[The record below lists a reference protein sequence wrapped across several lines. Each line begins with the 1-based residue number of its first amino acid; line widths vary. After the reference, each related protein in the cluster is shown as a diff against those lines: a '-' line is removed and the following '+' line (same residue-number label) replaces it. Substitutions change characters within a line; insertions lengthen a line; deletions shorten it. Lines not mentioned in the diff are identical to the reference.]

1 MRVALGQPGFDKLR
15 EPRRNR
21 PYPPQRTIEQVIWP
35 DRESFITPV
44 ANFTDAMVTITVTGD
59 IPADHPKVAGH
70 KAR

>member
-1 MRVALGQPGFDKLR
+1 MRGLFGRHGLDELR

-21 PYPPQRTIEQVIWP
+21 LYPPQRTIEQVIWP
-35 DRESFITPV
+35 DRESFITAV
-44 ANFTDAMVTITVTGD
+44 ANFTEAMAATTVTGD

>member
-1 MRVALGQPGFDKLR
+1 MRGLLSQPGLDKLR

-21 PYPPQRTIEQVIWP
+21 PYPPQRTTEQVIWP

-44 ANFTDAMVTITVTGD
+44 ANSADAMVTTTVTGD